1 MTALVESKRRRVIVE
16 SPYRGDRELN
26 LAYLRAAMRDCLLRN
41 EAPFASHGLYAQP
54 GVLDDG
60 IPEQR
65 RNGIEAGFAWGEVA
79 DATVVY
85 TDLGVTDGMREGMR
99 HALRAGRPIE
109 HRILPGWK
117 GRLDAIDSRSPP
129 IQRALRDC
137 TAHCRHPG
145 R

>member
-109 HRILPGWK
+109 HRTLPGWK
-117 GRLDAIDSRSPP
+117 ARLDAIERQSLWR
-129 IQRALRDC
+129 
-137 TAHCRHPG
+137 G
-145 R
+145 RT